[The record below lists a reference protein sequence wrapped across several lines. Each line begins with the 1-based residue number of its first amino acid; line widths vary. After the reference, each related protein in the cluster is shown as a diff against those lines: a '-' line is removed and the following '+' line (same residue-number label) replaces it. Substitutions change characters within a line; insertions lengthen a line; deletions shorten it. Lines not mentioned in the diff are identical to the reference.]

1 MMKQIKNTNILSGI
15 KIFGVIS
22 ILTFCSCDDDTY
34 TPVDSE
40 SIECEYCFE
49 EKPELV
55 ELCLNFNMKEGME
68 TVEFIVFSGD
78 VFDSE
83 IFMKGVADKNKYWI
97 LVEPDYMYS
106 IVAIYIRSGKKYF
119 VVNDRKV
126 KTQFFRTGCKKPCH
140 YVYETYCDL
149 KLRLP
154 K

>member
-1 MMKQIKNTNILSGI
+1 MKQIKNINILLGI
-15 KIFGVIS
+15 KLMVATLLFI
-22 ILTFCSCDDDTY
+22 FCSCDDDTY
-34 TPVDSE
+34 TSVDTE

-55 ELCLNFNMKEGME
+55 EMCLNFNMKEGME

-78 VFDSE
+78 AFDSE
-83 IFMKGVADKNKYWI
+83 IFMKGIADKNKYWI

-106 IVAIYIRSGKKYF
+106 IVAIYKRSGKKYF

-140 YVYETYCDL
+140 YVYETHCDL
-149 KLRLP
+149 KLKLH